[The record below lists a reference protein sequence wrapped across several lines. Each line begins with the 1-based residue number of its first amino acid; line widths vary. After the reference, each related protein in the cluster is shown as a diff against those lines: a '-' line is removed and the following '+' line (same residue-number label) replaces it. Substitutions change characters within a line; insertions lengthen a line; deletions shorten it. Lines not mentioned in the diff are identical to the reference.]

1 MQDIHQLFM
10 SSYYAHNNNGLL
22 PENVFGLPPLC
33 HTDFVF
39 DAAFTVPYDTT
50 SIVPFS
56 LETPTA
62 PPMPT
67 TFTVPYDTT
76 FTVPYDTTSIV
87 PFSLETPTAPPMPN
101 IFADKIEPVIS
112 NNHAKT
118 TITSKMDESD
128 EQYGIKLKDVDSEEV
143 KQIM

>member
-1 MQDIHQLFM
+1 MHQKMQDIHQLFM

-39 DAAFTVPYDTT
+39 DAA
-50 SIVPFS
+50 
-56 LETPTA
+56 
-62 PPMPT
+62 
-67 TFTVPYDTT
+67 